1 MRAVLRWA
9 AREAV
14 RRGRRRWGRRILYL
28 APAAVVGAVGGL
40 VVLTTLIVVLVVA
53 GQNSGG
59 CGTTAPVTAPGSWIK
74 TGAQAAQYF
83 ESQGISANGAAGIVG
98 NLVQESGL
106 DPKAAG
112 GRLAQWGGS
121 RYAEMLTWTAAHGYP
136 ADSPDPKTS
145 MAGQLMYI
153 VYDLRTSYVTLAGEL
168 NTAPD
173 PGTAATMFETTY
185 ELCSGVTGF
194 MQVTPGSLCNDPA
207 RRSYAAAVLTGGG
220 GGTAVPVSL
229 TTIGCQAGSAN
240 AMAMM
245 AAAKAIL
252 GSPYNMGNH
261 AGAINQPVATIL
273 ALGTDCSGFVSYL
286 MGPAGLRTWTVAY
299 ATPGIP
305 TAPDLQP
312 GQGQQVTIW
321 NNPLPGASGHVFVD
335 IVGTWFE
342 SAGGIGAH
350 QMDASEVKSYMASG
364 VYAPFHP
371 VGL

>member
-1 MRAVLRWA
+1 MNAFARLIAKEVARRMAQRQTTRNLLVL
-9 AREAV
+9 V
-14 RRGRRRWGRRILYL
+14 PLVPVIV
-28 APAAVVGAVGGL
+28 VVGSIMAIS
-40 VVLTTLIVVLVVA
+40 LIVFMVVA
-53 GQNSGG
+53 GQNGGG
-59 CGTTAPVTAPGSWIK
+59 CGTSVPVSAPGLNVKSA
-74 TGAQAAQYF
+74 TAAVQYF
-83 ESQGISANGAAGIVG
+83 ESQGISDDGAAGIVG
-98 NLVQESGL
+98 NLQQESNL
-106 DPKAAG
+106 NPATPG
-112 GRLAQWGGS
+112 GGLAQWGGG
-121 RYAEMLTWTAAHGYP
+121 RWTAMVVYVTSQGL
-136 ADSPDPKTS
+136 DPES
-145 MAGQLMYI
+145 MDGQLMFI
-153 VYDLRTSYVTLAGEL
+153 VYDLRTKYAGLLTQL
-168 NTAPD
+168 NAATD